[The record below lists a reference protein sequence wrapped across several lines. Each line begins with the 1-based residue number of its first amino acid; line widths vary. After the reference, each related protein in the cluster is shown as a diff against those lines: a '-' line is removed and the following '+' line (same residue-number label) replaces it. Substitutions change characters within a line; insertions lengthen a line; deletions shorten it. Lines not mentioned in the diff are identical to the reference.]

1 MWHHKHKINPR
12 STSMRTNIKI
22 NKIIDFLTNLWQEI
36 RDGRSEVVSYRS
48 ELLRSVEKQTTTI
61 NKKLKQKINILKRK
75 LQESDEK
82 LAPLKQDKIKLQAA
96 LSAISLDS
104 TEISAEDRSTIDQ
117 YIETNESIDEI
128 EVNIAYYTEKKAYYT
143 KYQEQLDKYKVDLQ
157 NIASQSNAMDF
168 TQMIEDSTHAL
179 INNLNNPNL
188 KQQMLTMLHD
198 KSLTANSATIE
209 INSKA
214 SIKRLEQDISYL
226 SPFKYLPKI
235 EESSKRAI
243 DKENSRQESSVQ
255 TIQNLKTHTS
265 NQYAQL
271 KALDYK
277 QKAKELTAPQN
288 KQQTHNTKNKILK
301 EIHNYFKSLLL
312 KNKSKLILTRMQV
325 HKMFEIHFNKY
336 MQQTFKEIIEG
347 ELLPKR
353 ILRETPIRLVAKHNN
368 PQILITKKLK
378 KEIKTITSDIE
389 IQQILPLPIQ
399 DLIKPNPKITTNENI
414 VTEPLNEPTQDAQT
428 STNELTQETQVST
441 NELTQETQ
449 TSASNTE
456 IQQIPLSPIQDLLK
470 LNSKTITNENIVT
483 EPLNELTQET
493 QVSTNEL
500 TQETQASA
508 SNTKIQQIPLSP
520 IQDLLKLNSKTIT
533 NENIVTEPSTTTV
546 ASNHP
551 PHPNHDNNTN
561 TIANISNVTIALAT
575 NQSTA
580 NQSTTV
586 PTLQIDQNKTI
597 NQKSSEI
604 PPLNNQTSNESYHG
618 NATIIIVAAAALTG
632 IATLSL
638 VMGSKSFRT
647 AIKAKS
653 SNMIHAIKSYL
664 WSTNQQDNYEED
676 CLYSVNHQEESEAES
691 VTSPINTLDNSK
703 DEKRED
709 SIVSNPD
716 ALEYITTEAQSP
728 PTNLQN
734 TQVDSTPSIPNNNL
748 ENTQVNAFRS
758 NNLVNH
764 LQI

>member
-1 MWHHKHKINPR
+1 MRYHKHKINPR
-12 STSMRTNIKI
+12 STSMRTNIKT

-243 DKENSRQESSVQ
+243 DKGNSRQESSVQ

-449 TSASNTE
+449 ASASNTE
-456 IQQIPLSPIQDLLK
+456 
-470 LNSKTITNENIVT
+470 
-483 EPLNELTQET
+483 
-493 QVSTNEL
+493 
-500 TQETQASA
+500 
-508 SNTKIQQIPLSP
+508 IQQIPLSP

-561 TIANISNVTIALAT
+561 TIANIPNVTIALAT